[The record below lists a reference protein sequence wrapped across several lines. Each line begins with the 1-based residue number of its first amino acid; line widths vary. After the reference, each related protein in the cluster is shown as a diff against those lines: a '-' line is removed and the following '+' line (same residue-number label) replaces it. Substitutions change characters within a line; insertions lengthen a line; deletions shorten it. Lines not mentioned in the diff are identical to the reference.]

1 MLRLE
6 LWGLRKQRERHKQR
20 SKGVLQDAR
29 SNCNIHNTGNILKS
43 IVPVLYQYQSI
54 VTCMHGFNYAIV
66 LRTLLYLRYQH
77 RPSTKS
83 GVHDV
88 WYEGCD

>member
-29 SNCNIHNTGNILKS
+29 SNCNIHNTGNILNS
-43 IVPVLYQYQSI
+43 IIPVLYQSI
-54 VTCMHGFNYAIV
+54 VACMHEFNYAIV

-77 RPSTKS
+77 E
-83 GVHDV
+83 D
-88 WYEGCD
+88 EGWWIMYYVLIL

>member
-29 SNCNIHNTGNILKS
+29 SNCNIHNTGNILNS
-43 IVPVLYQYQSI
+43 IIPVLYQSI
-54 VTCMHGFNYAIV
+54 VTCMHEFNYAIV
-66 LRTLLYLRYQH
+66 HVHYDTQGINKWYACMSTMIRYH
-77 RPSTKS
+77 N
-83 GVHDV
+83 V
-88 WYEGCD
+88 